1 MRILLVEDDET
12 LRSSLAT
19 RLRAAGFAVE
29 EAANGTDGLYMAKE
43 FPLDAAVVDLGLPD
57 MDGVDLIRSLR
68 RDGGEVPL
76 LVLTARDQW
85 QAKVEGLEAG
95 ADDYLTKPFQ
105 PEELLARLRALIR
118 RAGGWTSDELACGPY
133 VLDMAARSLRVDG
146 ETLTLTAF
154 EYRVLE
160 CLMLHAGRVLS
171 KTFLSEHLY
180 EEEIERDSN
189 VLEVIVGRLRRKL
202 DPERTRNPIETSR
215 GQGYR
220 FSFQRSEPD
229 VPEPE
234 PEP

>member
-12 LRSSLAT
+12 LRSGLAS

-43 FPLDAAVVDLGLPD
+43 FPLDAAVLDLGLPD

-68 RDGGEVPL
+68 RDGGAVPV

-118 RAGGWTSDELACGPY
+118 RAGGWSSDELACGPY
-133 VLDMAARSLRVDG
+133 VLDMAARCVRVDG

-180 EEEIERDSN
+180 EEVIERDSN
-189 VLEVIVGRLRRKL
+189 VLEVIIGRLRRKL
-202 DPERTRNPIETSR
+202 DPDRMRNPIETSR

-220 FSFQRSEPD
+220 FSFQRSEADAPGA
-229 VPEPE
+229 
-234 PEP
+234 